1 MDEKMHVF
9 KALVNLSKIA
19 WGSNDKKKSISLFSF
34 IKRKSEVTTLSLFF
48 LSLNC
53 IFLITLHKVFELR
66 RLKTNNIKYST
77 AWLIRLTVW
86 ALTYFC
92 ITVYVILSLPKFD
105 Y

>member
-19 WGSNDKKKSISLFSF
+19 WGSNDKKNSISLFIF

-48 LSLNC
+48 LSLNS

-66 RLKTNNIKYST
+66 RLKTNNIK
-77 AWLIRLTVW
+77 LVPHGL
-86 ALTYFC
+86 LG
-92 ITVYVILSLPKFD
+92 LPCGL
-105 Y
+105 